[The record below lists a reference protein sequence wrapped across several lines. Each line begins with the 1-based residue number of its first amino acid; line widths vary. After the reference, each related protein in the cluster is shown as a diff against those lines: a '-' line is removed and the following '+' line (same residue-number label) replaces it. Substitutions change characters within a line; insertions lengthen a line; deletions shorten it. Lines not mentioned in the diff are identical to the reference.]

1 MGAHTSSPP
10 TDDVRALLDAI
21 RRIVQSLH
29 ASSRDSQSTTGLS
42 TAQLFVLR
50 TVEGSGGLSIND
62 LAARTFTHQSSVSV
76 VVWGQGGGARV
87 FIPGDRGRVDRA
99 DARRRLIAL
108 TPVGRRVLQGAPRAA
123 PELLVDAV
131 VAMPA
136 SSRRA
141 TARALER
148 LADAMAARR
157 RPPMF
162 LESRASA

>member
-76 VVWGQGGGARV
+76 VVSRLEARRLV
-87 FIPGDRGRVDRA
+87 LRRVDRA
-99 DARRRLIAL
+99 AARRRLIAL

>member
-76 VVWGQGGGARV
+76 VVSRLEARRLV
-87 FIPGDRGRVDRA
+87 RRRVDRA

-108 TPVGRRVLQGAPRAA
+108 TPVGRRVLQGSPRAA

>member
-1 MGAHTSSPP
+1 M
-10 TDDVRALLDAI
+10 RALLDAI

-29 ASSRDSQSTTGLS
+29 ASSRDSQASTGLS

-50 TVEGSGGLSIND
+50 TVEGPGGLSIND

-76 VVWGQGGGARV
+76 VVSRLEARRLV
-87 FIPGDRGRVDRA
+87 RRRVDRA
-99 DARRRLIAL
+99 DARRRLISL
-108 TPVGRRVLQGAPRAA
+108 TPMGRRVLQGAPMAA

-162 LESRASA
+162 LESGASA

>member
-76 VVWGQGGGARV
+76 VVSRLEARRLV
-87 FIPGDRGRVDRA
+87 RRRVDRA